1 MMLFQEEK
9 EDEDGW
15 GVDGVRLC
23 KTNAGETSAE
33 NFID

>member
-1 MMLFQEEK
+1 MTLIQEEK
-9 EDEDGW
+9 EDLRRHA
-15 GVDGVRLC
+15 DGVRLC